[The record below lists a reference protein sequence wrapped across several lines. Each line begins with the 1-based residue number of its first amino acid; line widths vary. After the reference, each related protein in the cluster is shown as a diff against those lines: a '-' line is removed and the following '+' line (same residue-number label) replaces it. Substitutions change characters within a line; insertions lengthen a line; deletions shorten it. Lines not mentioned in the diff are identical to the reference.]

1 MQAAHA
7 LNNPSTTAPERYSGH
22 ESFACR
28 YGWLTKIYQ
37 LICRK
42 PELFQDIDQT
52 MVELGLGKNM
62 AKSLRFWAGAYGL
75 VADTAAR
82 QVVRTPFAD
91 WLLDE
96 ANGQDPYLEDLQSLW
111 LLHWRLAS
119 RANLAAWHLLFFE
132 TPESEALRSRIEE
145 RLMQRAESVGRPLAA
160 STARLHVDI
169 FLSSY
174 AARPART
181 ANSLEHVLACPLQE
195 LGLVGVRSLGRA
207 GDVVL
212 LERDDRPGLTSLTL
226 ARLICDYWRLRAPD
240 DRSLSLA
247 SLMLD
252 VASPG
257 LVLRM
262 EEGALTQKIEVMAQ
276 EFPKVFVYTHGIERQ
291 TLTCRSDSLDRMAEQ
306 LEYV

>member
-1 MQAAHA
+1 MLAAHA
-7 LNNPSTTAPERYSGH
+7 LNNPSTTAPERFSGH

-37 LICRK
+37 LVCRK
-42 PELFQDIDQT
+42 PESFQDLDQM
-52 MVELGLGKNM
+52 MVALGLGKNM

-75 VADTAAR
+75 VVDTSAR
-82 QVVRTPFAD
+82 QVEHTPFAD

-96 ANGQDPYLEDLQSLW
+96 RSGEDPYLEDQQSLW
-111 LLHWRLAS
+111 LLHWRLTS
-119 RANLAAWHLLFFE
+119 TANLAAWHVLFFE
-132 TPESEALRSRIEE
+132 TPESEALRSRIHD
-145 RLMQRAESVGRPLAA
+145 RILQRAGSAGRTLAP
-160 STARLHVDI
+160 TTVRQHIDI

-174 AARPART
+174 AARSTRS

-195 LGLVGVRSLGRA
+195 LNLVSVRSHGRA
-207 GDVVL
+207 DDVVL
-212 LERDDRPGLTSLTL
+212 LERGTRPGVSSLTL
-226 ARLICDYWRLRAPD
+226 ARLICDYWRLRAPN

-257 LVLRM
+257 LVLRI
-262 EEGALTQKIEVMAQ
+262 EEGALAEKIDAMVRD
-276 EFPKVFVYTHGIERQ
+276 FPKIFVYTHGIERQ
-291 TLTCRSDSLDRMAEQ
+291 TLTCKSDSLTKMVEQ